1 METRAVAKNKQS
13 LPSLFNNSGWLDRVF
28 NSPIDE
34 YFNFGRVLNVPAVN
48 VNETDGMYEL
58 SIACPGLEKKDF
70 KVQVEGGVMTIGAE
84 KEEREEKNGKFNRRE
99 YNYSSWSRSF
109 TLPED
114 ADDTKIRAEY
124 KNGEL
129 KVDFPR
135 TGKKVRAN
143 VKSINVG

>member
-1 METRAVAKNKQS
+1 METKAVAKNKQAW
-13 LPSLFNNSGWLDRVF
+13 PSLFNNSGWLDRVF

-34 YFNFGRVLNVPAVN
+34 YFNFSSVLNVPAVN
-48 VNETDGMYEL
+48 VNQTDGMYEL
-58 SIACPGLEKKDF
+58 SIASPGLEKKDF
-70 KVQVEGGVMTIGAE
+70 KIQVEDGVMTISAE

-109 TLPED
+109 TLPDD
-114 ADDTKIRAEY
+114 ADDTKITAEY

-129 KVDFPR
+129 KVDLPR
-135 TGKKVRAN
+135 TGKKAKAN

>member
-1 METRAVAKNKQS
+1 METKAVAKNKQTW
-13 LPSLFNNSGWLDRVF
+13 PSLFNNSGWLDRVF

-34 YFNFGRVLNVPAVN
+34 YFNFSSVLNVPAVN
-48 VNETDGMYEL
+48 VNQTDGMYEL
-58 SIACPGLEKKDF
+58 SIASPGLEKKDF
-70 KVQVEGGVMTIGAE
+70 KIQVEDSVMTISAE

-114 ADDTKIRAEY
+114 ADDTKITAEY

-129 KVDFPR
+129 KVDLPR
-135 TGKKVRAN
+135 AGKKAKAN